1 MLEQKNQLLDEL
13 GFNINLKGARYFISA
28 SDQLQDF
35 FDKIDN
41 NIENVGVLL
50 PNNIENLDQ
59 YIDCIFVEDYGFIF
73 ECGKNNYL
81 DEMEKFIN
89 SRNINNQKQLELNKK
104 VFGNSTNI
112 KDMLVKISLYL
123 NKETKKEESIKGKK
137 LF

>member
-123 NKETKKEESIKGKK
+123 NKEREKEESIKGKK

>member
-1 MLEQKNQLLDEL
+1 MLEQKNKL
-13 GFNINLKGARYFISA
+13 GFNINLKGAKYFISA